1 MHGLYGENVLKY
13 YFIIIIL
20 FILSVF
26 FLSMVIFS
34 HICSLFTYRVVDI
47 DCQ

>member
-1 MHGLYGENVLKY
+1 MHALYGENVLKY

-26 FLSMVIFS
+26 FFIHCNIFL
-34 HICSLFTYRVVDI
+34 IFVAYLRTEW
-47 DCQ
+47 